1 MTNCDTSGH
10 VSRDLQNRRF
20 IGIKR
25 YNLTSYLPTFSSI
38 LGSSY
43 NEIKGKMS
51 KLLLKY
57 SIIRIYPD
65 DFRSIIKIK
74 LSNKTFVIIYC

>member
-65 DFRSIIKIK
+65 DFQV
-74 LSNKTFVIIYC
+74 NY